1 MNSSYRV
8 LTQDGSSLVTNA
20 AIRRPPNIA
29 PRHQFD
35 HAFDCSELRSV
46 DFTAAANDNPVVRAV
61 DATAASFSEGEL
73 TAVGTPRQV
82 ATRLPTRKRVP
93 Y

>member
-8 LTQDGSSLVTNA
+8 LTQDGSTLLTNA
-20 AIRRPPNIA
+20 AIRRPPIVA

-35 HAFDCSELRSV
+35 HAFHCSELRSV

-61 DATAASFSEGEL
+61 DATACRKKTAKLASVWITSFS
-73 TAVGTPRQV
+73 
-82 ATRLPTRKRVP
+82 
-93 Y
+93 